1 MADLPRHLSHA
12 IWIATENILRFQ
24 IRLKSETNIVE
35 RNMLECTL
43 TLEREKLAM
52 LTVQAGIITRDVPSF
67 AKSDGGKK

>member
-1 MADLPRHLSHA
+1 
-12 IWIATENILRFQ
+12 
-24 IRLKSETNIVE
+24 LKSETNIVE